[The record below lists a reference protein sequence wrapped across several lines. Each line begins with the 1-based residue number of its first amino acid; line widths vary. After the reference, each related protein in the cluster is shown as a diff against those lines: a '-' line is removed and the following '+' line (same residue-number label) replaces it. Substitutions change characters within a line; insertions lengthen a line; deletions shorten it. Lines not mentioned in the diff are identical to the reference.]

1 MPHTTQSL
9 RFRLVRSAS
18 LLLSLPLLAV
28 SAFAQNPLQ
37 LPSYGIAPTYG
48 IAPIAPTAPI
58 LIQPIAPLQLPQV
71 PTWST
76 NQQIGGFNYYNES
89 TGLNGT
95 TQKIGTFD
103 YTNFS
108 NGQNCT
114 TQYIGQIAYTNCY

>member
-1 MPHTTQSL
+1 MPHTTQSR

-37 LPSYGIAPTYG
+37 LPSYGIAP
-48 IAPIAPTAPI
+48 IAPIAPI
-58 LIQPIAPLQLPQV
+58 LIQPIEPLRLPQV

-76 NQQIGGFNYYNES
+76 NQQIGGFNYYNDS
-89 TGLNGT
+89 TGLKGT
-95 TQKIGTFD
+95 TQSIGTFD

-108 NGQNCT
+108 NGQSCT
-114 TQYIGQIAYTNCY
+114 TQYIGQFAYTNCH